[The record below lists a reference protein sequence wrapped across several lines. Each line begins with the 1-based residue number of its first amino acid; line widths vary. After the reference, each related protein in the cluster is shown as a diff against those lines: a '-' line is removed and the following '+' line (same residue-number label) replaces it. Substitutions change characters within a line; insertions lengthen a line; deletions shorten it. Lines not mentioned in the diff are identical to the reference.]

1 MILQPILLSDIDHLK
16 EIQPPEWED
25 IKPHIKYYINSPH
38 CEPIKIISGNKVA
51 GIGTTLKHRNTAW
64 LAHIIVHP
72 EFRNRGLGK
81 MITDELV
88 KSVDKRKFK
97 TIYLIATELGY
108 PVYLRSGFELEA
120 EYVDFDLIPEK
131 NNFKISGNIITFE
144 DKYKTEILELD
155 FLTTGEYRE
164 TRLTEHFQ
172 NCFVFL
178 SKGKVS
184 GAYFPKLGEGLI
196 IADSEEA
203 GVELMKF
210 RLQEKN
216 NAVFPKDNKAAFE
229 FCSRANFKFDRYQ
242 KRMRLGKKRIWHPE
256 NLFNRVSGQ
265 IG

>member
-1 MILQPILLSDIDHLK
+1 MKIQPLQHSDIEKLK
-16 EIQPPEWED
+16 ELQPPEWED
-25 IKPHIKYYINSPH
+25 ISPHIKYYIDSP
-38 CEPIKIISGNKVA
+38 CCDPIKIMSGKNIT
-51 GIGTTLKHRNTAW
+51 GIGTTLKHRDSAW

-72 EFRNRGLGK
+72 EFRNKGIGK
-81 MITDELV
+81 MVTNALV
-88 KSVDKRKFK
+88 KSLDRRKYK

-120 EYVDFDLIPEK
+120 EYVDFDIVPGK
-131 NNFKISGNIITFE
+131 NSFKISGNIIPYE
-144 DKYKTEILELD
+144 EKYKSEILELD
-155 FLTTGEYRE
+155 ILTTGEDRE
-164 TRLTEHFQ
+164 IRLAGHFPGS
-172 NCFVFL
+172 FVFL
-178 SKGKVS
+178 SNGKTA

-203 GVELMKF
+203 GIELMKF

-216 NAVFPKDNKAAFE
+216 NVVFPKDNKAAFE
-229 FCSRANFKFDRYQ
+229 FCIRENLKFDKYQ